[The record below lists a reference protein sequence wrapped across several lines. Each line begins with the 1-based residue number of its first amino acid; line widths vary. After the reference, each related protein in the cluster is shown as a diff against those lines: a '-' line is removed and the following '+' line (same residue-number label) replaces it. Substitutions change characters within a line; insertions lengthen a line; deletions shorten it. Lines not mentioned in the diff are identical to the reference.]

1 MSKYERLARMLK
13 IITLVKA
20 NPKLSR
26 TELARLCEVD
36 SVRTIQRDIN
46 SLALADIP
54 IYWSGDGYEI
64 MSNFFLPSMALTIDE
79 AFSLILSAKTYSE
92 GEGQFHKVS
101 IESAISKILT
111 TLPEKAKELLE
122 TGSSKISVESRK
134 TPDSGGLIGK
144 LYQTIIETKQIRINY
159 YSYSSN
165 NVSERVVDPYALT
178 FRRRSWYL
186 IGYCHSRHK
195 VLMFRANRINTIKYT
210 GELFRPPHNFS
221 VDDYMGKSWQVM
233 TGKETKVI
241 IRFNAEIAPLIK
253 EVEWHP
259 SQQIIDLEDG
269 SILFAT
275 TVAGTKEIELWVLS
289 YGEKA
294 EVLYP
299 ESLRDEITNI
309 AKKMYQRY
317 KAKEASNS
325 EILEKIKEI
334 AG

>member
-64 MSNFFLPSMALTIDE
+64 MPNFFLPSMALTIDE
-79 AFSLILSAKTYSE
+79 ALSLVLSAKTYCE
-92 GEGQFHKVS
+92 GEGQFHKSS

-111 TLPEKAKELLE
+111 TLPERAKELLE

-134 TPDSGGLIGK
+134 APDTKGSIGK
-144 LYQTIIETKQIRINY
+144 LYQAILEMKQIRMTY

-165 NVSERVVDPYALT
+165 KVSERMIDPYALT

-186 IGYCHSRHK
+186 IGYCHSRHR
-195 VLMFRANRINTIKYT
+195 VLMFRTSRIKTIKYT
-210 GELFRPPHNFS
+210 GELFQPPQNFS
-221 VDDYMGKSWQVM
+221 VEDYMGKSWQVM
-233 TGKETKVI
+233 TGEETKVVVW
-241 IRFNAEIAPLIK
+241 FDADVAPLIN
-253 EVEWHP
+253 EVDWHP
-259 SQQIIDLEDG
+259 TQQIIDLQDG
-269 SILFAT
+269 SILFTA
-275 TVAGTKEIELWVLS
+275 TVAGTKEIALWILG
-289 YGEKA
+289 YGDRA

-299 ESLRDEITNI
+299 EDLRDEMTNV
-309 AKKMYQRY
+309 AKRMYQRY
-317 KAKEASNS
+317 KAKEPDDS
-325 EILEKIKEI
+325 EIVKKVNEI
-334 AG
+334 IG